1 MEAVDYGNPA
11 YENDEQF
18 ECSVC
23 GKPMDK
29 EGVCSRTCFEADML

>member
-11 YENDEQF
+11 YEDDKEH

-23 GKPMDK
+23 GKPMET
-29 EGVCSRTCFEADML
+29 EGVCSTKCRQADMR

>member
-11 YENDEQF
+11 YENDYEN

-23 GKPMDK
+23 GKPLSK
-29 EGVCSRTCFEADML
+29 GGVCSNDCFEADMR